1 MNDNNLNQK
10 VEQNSPIDI
19 LLNRNQINY
28 EEMYKYYLDKD
39 YDFESKS
46 SEELSRLQ
54 GIYNECKS
62 DYEFY
67 AKTIIEYAKKVSD
80 AMIQEYDSELS
91 GTNKALIKGM
101 PNNIALISPDQTITK
116 ENGEKSACYADK
128 ETGKVY
134 FCLELLK
141 GNTPVEKVLSMEQTL
156 IHETTH
162 LITNSKDN
170 DNPITIKDNNNKDIN
185 IQGMAG
191 KFFDEGLVEKAS
203 MDIAMKHDLIMYP
216 STTYHKNVL
225 FVESVMK
232 KGGISKNSTI
242 FNKSYDSIIEEYCG
256 VDTLN
261 TYKDYETQKA
271 KYDYEQSQKSNNT
284 NQTEEHNPEAIKD
297 DFKFEMPTAINE
309 KVNIFKVLMRV
320 AREDANFQSNY
331 YEIYHDAN
339 TFLENIGNAESL
351 SNEDIQNI
359 EKLITFLINHLDKEL
374 VASALEKLSNAS
386 NIDIDN
392 FDWTNEEEKQAYENK
407 ASENQEH
414 LLDNPLE
421 QSQSKEETLN
431 NPLQKNNN
439 RVLILKPIDKKD
451 SNGFISII
459 SLLGLLIMAIGI
471 VTYITYNIIS
481 R

>member
-1 MNDNNLNQK
+1 MNNENQIIEPNNPL
-10 VEQNSPIDI
+10 DI
-19 LLNRNQINY
+19 LVNHPNQTSYDELHN
-28 EEMYKYYLDKD
+28 YYLQRG
-39 YDFESKS
+39 YDFDNISK
-46 SEELSRLQ
+46 EEHSRLQ

-101 PNNIALISPDQTITK
+101 PNNIVLISPDQTITK

-141 GNTPVEKVLSMEQTL
+141 GNNPVDKVLSIEQTL

-170 DNPITIKDNNNKDIN
+170 DKPITIKDSNNNDVN
-185 IQGMAG
+185 IVGRAG

-216 STTYHKNVL
+216 SNTYHKNVL

-232 KGGISKNSTI
+232 KGGINKNSTI
-242 FNKSYDSIIEEYCG
+242 FNRRYDSVIEEYCG
-256 VDTLN
+256 SDMLN

-271 KYDYEQSQKSNNT
+271 QYDYEQSQKNT
-284 NQTEEHNPEAIKD
+284 STRIEDNPETIKD
-297 DFKFEMPTAINE
+297 DFKFEMPIEIND
-309 KVNIFKVLMRV
+309 KINVFKVLMRV
-320 AREDANFQSNY
+320 AREDANFQNNY
-331 YEIYHDAN
+331 DELFQDAMK
-339 TFLENIGNAESL
+339 FLEGIGNAESL

-359 EKLITFLINHLDKEL
+359 EKLITFLINHLDQEL
-374 VASALEKLSNAS
+374 VASALEELSNAS

-392 FDWTNEEEKQAYENK
+392 FDWTKEKE
-407 ASENQEH
+407 
-414 LLDNPLE
+414 
-421 QSQSKEETLN
+421 KE
-431 NPLQKNNN
+431 
-439 RVLILKPIDKKD
+439 D
-451 SNGFISII
+451 
-459 SLLGLLIMAIGI
+459 
-471 VTYITYNIIS
+471 
-481 R
+481 